1 MKQLKKTEVLKE
13 LNKNNLVIL
22 PTDTVYG
29 VMAKFNKD
37 NEIKINKFKNSDI
50 NKKLSIILYNKKE
63 LFKYIDK
70 LSFFRKLLIHFLL
83 PGKYT
88 FIVNLKKEICEENGF
103 DRTDFGVRITKN
115 KDLQDI
121 IKQSGPLLATS
132 CNRTGEPVCLNLK
145 DIEKSFK
152 EENINIFYTKE
163 LKNKPS
169 IIYNLITKKINKI
182 R

>member
-1 MKQLKKTEVLKE
+1 MQQKNKVQIIEE

-29 VMAKFNKD
+29 VMAKFYKE

-50 NKKLSIILYNKKE
+50 NKKLSVILYNKKQ

-70 LSFFRKLLIHFLL
+70 LNFFRKLLICFLL

-88 FIVNLKKEICEENGF
+88 FIVNLKKEICEKHGF

-115 KDLQDI
+115 KELQDI
-121 IKQSGPLLATS
+121 IKESGPLLATS
-132 CNRTGEPVCLNLK
+132 CNKTGEPVCLNLK

-152 EENINIFYTKE
+152 EENISIYYTEE

-169 IIYNLITKKINKI
+169 VIYNLITKKITKI